1 VSQRTRLDESYRQ
14 CRQVVLRA
22 RSNLGRAFWL
32 LPAEQRRGMDALY
45 AFARQAD
52 DIVDG
57 ASDVEAARIEL
68 QDLQSNLNLALTGAA
83 VEGILPAVADTIRR
97 FQISPAHFDDL
108 LQGVEMDLDR
118 SRYAT
123 WDELHEYCRRVAST
137 VGLAC
142 IAIWGCRDDDA
153 HQPAVDC
160 GLALQLT
167 NILRDVREDAQRGRI
182 YLPLEDLARF
192 QVTEQQLLAGE
203 ATPAACEL
211 IRFQIARARTLY
223 DSAALALPLIPQP
236 ARRLFWLMHTT
247 YYRLLCQIEE
257 RPEAVFQR
265 RVQLS
270 WHTKL
275 WLATR
280 ATLGL

>member
-1 VSQRTRLDESYRQ
+1 MSQRKRLDDSYRE

-32 LPAEQRRGMDALY
+32 LPEDRRRGMDALY
-45 AFARQAD
+45 AFARLAD

-57 ASDVEAARIEL
+57 AGSVSDARSEL
-68 QDLQSNLNLALTGAA
+68 HALQGSLNRALNGAVDDA
-83 VEGILPAVADTIRR
+83 ILPAVADTIHR
-97 FQISPAHFDDL
+97 FQIPAIHFEEL
-108 LQGVEMDLDR
+108 LQGVEMDLDQ

-123 WDELHEYCRRVAST
+123 WGELREYCRRVAST

-142 IAIWGCRDDDA
+142 IAIWGCNDERA
-153 HQPAVDC
+153 RQPAIDC

-182 YLPLEDLARF
+182 YLPLDELAKHK
-192 QVTEQQLLAGE
+192 VTEKQLLAGE
-203 ATPAACEL
+203 ATSAAGAL
-211 IRFQIARARTLY
+211 IRSQIDLTKSLY

-247 YYRLLCQIEE
+247 YYRLLCKIEE
-257 RPEAVFQR
+257 NPQAVFRR

-270 WHTKL
+270 WQTKL
-275 WLATR
+275 WLAAR